1 MKNQIL
7 RRFMSV
13 AMAAAMG
20 TVLLAG
26 CGKSAGEAP
35 ADGAEVPGAEA
46 VAETPAAEGAED
58 TAASQDEMKAP
69 YFKKGVYSSFPT
81 SEMASQHTYFYI
93 FYDETSGYTED
104 GVSGIGLPFAC
115 EQTDGQV
122 VFSMGGADEESKDI
136 LTVESVSDGW
146 VTGTV
151 QNGISITFAPVPDVD
166 PDNFSAQNYINSFA
180 GEEAVY
186 EDANGWS
193 VKYDP
198 SVIAVN
204 QGGPVTTFVYTGE
217 CAGTC
222 MITASYEVGSDAKTA
237 VADKAKAYG
246 DGATTSEAS
255 FPGAED
261 VIGYWAMTAPS
272 TEGSGLIE
280 TVVAR
285 DYMDGY
291 LMFEM
296 TTHNSGDDAID
307 IPVSDAL
314 AAVIDSLTF
323 NN

>member
-13 AMAAAMG
+13 TIAATMG

-26 CGKSAGEAP
+26 CSKSAAEVP
-35 ADGAEVPGAEA
+35 AEGAEVPGAEA
-46 VAETPAAEGAED
+46 VTEAPAEASQDA
-58 TAASQDEMKAP
+58 AASQDEMKAP

-81 SEMASQHTYFYI
+81 SEMASQRTYFYI

-115 EQTDGQV
+115 EQTDGTV

-180 GEEAVY
+180 GESLVY

-217 CAGTC
+217 CAGTN
-222 MITASYEVGSDAKTA
+222 MITASYEVGTDAKTA
-237 VADKAKAYG
+237 VAEKAKAYG
-246 DGATTSEAS
+246 DGATTSEAP

-261 VIGYWAMTAPS
+261 VTGYWAMTAPS
-272 TEGSGLIE
+272 AEGSGLVE

-296 TTHNSGDDAID
+296 TGHNSGDDAID

-314 AAVIDSLTF
+314 SAVIDSLTF

>member
-1 MKNQIL
+1 MNNQIL

-13 AMAAAMG
+13 AIAATMG

-26 CGKSAGEAP
+26 CSKSAAEAT
-35 ADGAEVPGAEA
+35 AEGAEVPGAEA
-46 VAETPAAEGAED
+46 VTEASQDA
-58 TAASQDEMKAP
+58 AASQDEMKAP

-115 EQTDGQV
+115 EQTDGTV

-180 GEEAVY
+180 GESLVY

-198 SVIAVN
+198 SVIEVN
-204 QGGPVTTFVYTGE
+204 QGGSVTTFVYTGE
-217 CAGTC
+217 CAGTN
-222 MITASYEVGSDAKTA
+222 MITASYEVGTDAKTA

-246 DGATTSEAS
+246 DGATTSEAP

-261 VIGYWAMTAPS
+261 VTGYWAMTAPS
-272 TEGSGLIE
+272 TEGSGLVE

-296 TTHNSGDDAID
+296 TAHNSGDDAID

-314 AAVIDSLTF
+314 SAVIDSLTF

>member
-7 RRFMSV
+7 KRSLSIVMTAV
-13 AMAAAMG
+13 MG
-20 TVLLAG
+20 TVLLTG
-26 CGKSAGEAP
+26 CGKSAAEVTATEN
-35 ADGAEVPGAEA
+35 AEVPGAEA
-46 VAETPAAEGAED
+46 VAEAPAENAQD
-58 TAASQDEMKAP
+58 AAQSQDEMKAP

-104 GVSGIGLPFAC
+104 GLSGIGLPFAC
-115 EQTDGQV
+115 EQTDGTV
-122 VFSMGGADEESKDI
+122 VFSMGGADEESQDI

-166 PDNFSAQNYINSFA
+166 PDNFSAQNYINQFA
-180 GEEAVY
+180 GNDLVY

-204 QGGPVTTFVYTGE
+204 QGGSVTTFVYTGE
-217 CAGTC
+217 SAGTN
-222 MITASYEVGSDAKTA
+222 MITVTYEAGIDAKTA
-237 VADKAKAYG
+237 VAEKAKAYG
-246 DGATTSEAS
+246 EGGTSNEAP

-261 VIGYWAMTAPS
+261 VTGYWAMTAPLA
-272 TEGSGLIE
+272 EGSGLVE
-280 TVVAR
+280 SVVAR

-291 LMFEM
+291 LMFE
-296 TTHNSGDDAID
+296 TTAHNSGDDAID

-314 AAVIDSLTF
+314 AAVMDSLTF